1 MAAATAVV
9 GARRASPDRHD
20 AKAIEM
26 RRRLATILTAA
37 LLGSALLLPLTAIP
51 VAATETAIVLATEG
65 AGSTAGPEPM
75 PPDASENEFAPPDY
89 EANVTWRA
97 NNYLFAL
104 VVLVAAY
111 TGLMYYLRVVR
122 PRSKSEQS

>member
-1 MAAATAVV
+1 
-9 GARRASPDRHD
+9 
-20 AKAIEM
+20 M

-37 LLGSALLLPLTAIP
+37 LLGSAVLLPLTAMP
-51 VAATETAIVLATEG
+51 AMGAEHVVLAAE
-65 AGSTAGPEPM
+65 AGETDAGPEPM
-75 PPDASENEFAPPDY
+75 PPDDEDNEFAPQDY

-104 VVLVAAY
+104 ILFAAVY
-111 TGLMYYLRVVR
+111 VGLMYYLRVAR

>member
-1 MAAATAVV
+1 
-9 GARRASPDRHD
+9 
-20 AKAIEM
+20 M

-37 LLGSALLLPLTAIP
+37 LLGSALLLPLTATSA
-51 VAATETAIVLATEG
+51 VGGETATVLASEGVTSTEG
-65 AGSTAGPEPM
+65 PDPM
-75 PPDASENEFAPPDY
+75 SPDATENEFAPADY

-104 VVLVAAY
+104 ILLVAVY
-111 TGLMYYLRVVR
+111 LGLMYYLRVAR